1 MSTDEIKLI
10 HIESEIASIKT
21 AQASQEIRLVALQ
34 SDIKELKS
42 HDAKSDERQNV
53 ILDAIRSIGDKILP
67 LSTRIDSAERK
78 ILAVK
83 EESQASANKL
93 ATQNERQLEML
104 REIQDEQI
112 RRAAEKAYGEKSLA
126 RIPLLLAIT
135 TALGAV
141 LNWYLASKGKL

>member
-1 MSTDEIKLI
+1 MTDETKLI

-21 AQASQEIRLVALQ
+21 AQASQEVRLMALQ
-34 SDIKELKS
+34 SDIKELKV
-42 HDAKSDERQNV
+42 HDSKSDERQNV
-53 ILDAIRSIGDKILP
+53 ILDAIRTLTDKILP

-83 EESQASANKL
+83 EDAQASASRL
-93 ATQNERQLEML
+93 ASQNERQLDML

-112 RRAAEKAYGEKSLA
+112 RRAAEKAYGEKNLA
-126 RIPLLLAIT
+126 RIPLFLAIA

-141 LNWYLASKGKL
+141 LNRYLASKGKL